1 MGLWELLPPQFNIL
15 AMAKL
20 YFRYGAMMSAK
31 TMNLLAIAHA
41 YEMQSKKV
49 LVMKP
54 KLDTRFGSSCVQSR
68 CGLKREADVL
78 ITPETE
84 FPTEMLI
91 GVSCILVDEA
101 QFLSPRVIERLRN
114 VSTMQGVPVMCFGL
128 RTDFRSQL
136 FEGSKRLM
144 ELADSI
150 EEVKTTC
157 ACCSKKGTMN
167 LRSVNGKASLEGP
180 TVCLGAEEMYAPV
193 CYQHFCE
200 KIVEATGGPIDF
212 AAAWVAGDKADA
224 VDAVESEKGGAVEE
238 PEFERSP
245 DKWAGREAI
254 SPISP

>member
-1 MGLWELLPPQFNIL
+1 
-15 AMAKL
+15 MAKL

-54 KLDTRFGSSCVQSR
+54 KLDTRFGSSW
-68 CGLKREADVL
+68 ADVL

-114 VSTMQGVPVMCFGL
+114 VSAMQGVPVMCFGL
-128 RTDFRSQL
+128 RTDFRSRL

-157 ACCSKKGTMN
+157 ACCSKRLGKE
-167 LRSVNGKASLEGP
+167 SV
-180 TVCLGAEEMYAPV
+180 
-193 CYQHFCE
+193 
-200 KIVEATGGPIDF
+200 
-212 AAAWVAGDKADA
+212 
-224 VDAVESEKGGAVEE
+224 
-238 PEFERSP
+238 
-245 DKWAGREAI
+245 
-254 SPISP
+254 